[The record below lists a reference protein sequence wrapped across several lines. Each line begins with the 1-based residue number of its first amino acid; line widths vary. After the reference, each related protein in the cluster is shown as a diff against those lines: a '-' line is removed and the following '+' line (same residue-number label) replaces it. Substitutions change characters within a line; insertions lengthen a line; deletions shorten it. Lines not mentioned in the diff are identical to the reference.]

1 MRVVWNQKAIDDR
14 IGIMAQRADYV
25 STASAIEHDDQI
37 EAKGKALAG
46 VVTYKRGRIKGTREY
61 VFSDQYIMVYRIDGD
76 VVEIL
81 SIVPTAMSWTKSAK
95 KIKSIIN

>member
-1 MRVVWNQKAIDDR
+1 LRVVWNQQAIDDR
-14 IGIMAQRADYV
+14 IEMMARRTDYV
-25 STASAIEHDDQI
+25 SVASAFEHDDQI
-37 EAKGKALAG
+37 EAKGEALAG

-81 SIVPTAMSWTKSAK
+81 SIVPTAMNWANSAR
-95 KIKSIIN
+95 KIKPLI